1 VTAVGSGS
9 PAGPRRRTRG
19 PLLVLVAVVVSSV
32 AASATALA
40 LGSRADLSSS
50 RKRVDAAWAAL
61 RPALDGR
68 YRDLGDA
75 AEVARDRLG
84 AGRAVFDDIGTAV
97 AAWPGTAREPTDR
110 QVEAAARLEGLA
122 GRLATTV
129 ATTPRL
135 RTAGDVADALHR
147 LQQSDAAAGRA
158 AYNTAV
164 AAYQRARGGFPRRLV
179 AGALGY
185 DDRRTLEVPT

>member
-1 VTAVGSGS
+1 MTAVGSGS

-75 AEVARDRLG
+75 A
-84 AGRAVFDDIGTAV
+84 
-97 AAWPGTAREPTDR
+97 
-110 QVEAAARLEGLA
+110 
-122 GRLATTV
+122 
-129 ATTPRL
+129 
-135 RTAGDVADALHR
+135 
-147 LQQSDAAAGRA
+147 AGRA